1 VLATCSD
8 AGMGTTVPATMSV
21 DIRWRRRPGLHS
33 IDKLPVTAGL

>member
-1 VLATCSD
+1 LQALFTRWPRLQLA
-8 AGMGTTVPATMSV
+8 VKPA